1 MKKWYSFGLII
12 SLFVTVWQ
20 SFFYL
25 GYINKAFLPSPLNIL
40 EVFFNKSFWLLF
52 AIDLFTTFSNICIG
66 VVIGYFIVYT
76 LLIISFYSS
85 FFAYFIRFINTIL
98 KYIPLP
104 ALIPI
109 GILFF
114 GLSSAVNIF
123 LVALATFTILL
134 QHNFSLIEKEEK
146 AYEFVR
152 ISWVITPWQR
162 FWKFLFPMSNYL
174 GYRVIP
180 TLIIWVL
187 SIEVIVE
194 MILGGKSGIGVRL
207 LQFQQLYKTG
217 ELYSYLLLII
227 GITFLFELV
236 IIQAFSR
243 FIWDIKKATIW
254 IILITLIFVSAGSY
268 LSSFSFFSKKR
279 VIVTYSATANL
290 PLMVYIKKF
299 NSLNFSLVQ
308 TGSGLQAMDTLQAG
322 KADIAG
328 FIDMPNALTGIEKNS
343 KLRMVAQLVESPS
356 SPSLFLIGKKVNS
369 LDNLK
374 GLENSIVGYYPNN
387 SLIKSGL
394 DFSLFK
400 SGVNTSNITYTSSND
415 PLSLVQSIKTGFIES
430 FLGPEPFVSDIENE
444 LGISRVNKDKSLV
457 QGVGFKNLP
466 LASLV
471 IDTSKFSESEKKD
484 LLNGINQSIDYIRNS
499 TGSDGR
505 ANSEL
510 SSILKDYE
518 INQKSVISKYQNY
531 SEIDADE
538 TKKLIDLI
546 NLYDPNSALKSS
558 TFDVSKYYIYL

>member
-12 SLFVTVWQ
+12 GFLVIIWQ
-20 SFFYL
+20 SFFYF

-40 EVFFNKSFWLLF
+40 EVFSNKNFWMLF
-52 AIDLFTTFSNICIG
+52 GIDLFATFSNICVG
-66 VVIGYFIVYT
+66 VAIGYFIVYA
-76 LLIISFYSS
+76 LLLISFYSS
-85 FFAYFIRFINTIL
+85 LFTYFIRFINTVL

-134 QHNFSLIEKEEK
+134 QYNFSLIDKEEK
-146 AYEFVR
+146 VYEFVR
-152 ISWVITPWQR
+152 ISWIITPWQR

-194 MILGGKSGIGVRL
+194 MILGGKAGIGVRL
-207 LQFQQLYKTG
+207 LQFQQLYKTA

-227 GITFLFELV
+227 GITFLFELI

-243 FIWDIKKATIW
+243 FIWDIKKVVIWTI
-254 IILITLIFVSAGSY
+254 LTVLIFVSAS
-268 LSSFSFFSKKR
+268 SHISSISFSSKKR

-343 KLRMVAQLVESPS
+343 KLRMTAQLVESPS
-356 SPSLFLIGKKVNS
+356 NPSLFLIGKKVNS

-374 GLENSIVGYYPNN
+374 GLENTSIGYYPNN

-415 PLSLVQSIKTGFIES
+415 PLSLVQSIKTGYIEG
-430 FLGPEPFVSDIENE
+430 FLGPEPFISDIENE
-444 LGISRVNKDKSLV
+444 LGISRVNKDKSLI

-471 IDTSKFSESEKKD
+471 IDTSKFTESEKKEI
-484 LLNGINQSIDYIRNS
+484 LSGVNQSIEYIRNN
-499 TGSDGR
+499 TTSDGR
-505 ANSEL
+505 ASDEL
-510 SSILKDYE
+510 AIILKDYE
-518 INQKSVISKYQNY
+518 INQKSVMSKYQNY
-531 SEIDADE
+531 NEVDSDE

-546 NLYDPNSALKSS
+546 NLYDPNSALKSN
-558 TFDVSKYYIYL
+558 TFDSDRYYISL

>member
-1 MKKWYSFGLII
+1 MKKWFSFGLII
-12 SLFVTVWQ
+12 GFLVIIWQ

-40 EVFFNKSFWLLF
+40 EVFSNKNFWMLF
-52 AIDLFTTFSNICIG
+52 GIDLFATFSNICVG
-66 VVIGYFIVYT
+66 VVIGYFIVYA
-76 LLIISFYSS
+76 LLLISFYSS
-85 FFAYFIRFINTIL
+85 LFTYFIRFINTVL

-134 QHNFSLIEKEEK
+134 QHNFSLIDKEEK

-152 ISWVITPWQR
+152 ISWIITPWQR

-194 MILGGKSGIGVRL
+194 MILGGKTGIGVRL
-207 LQFQQLYKTG
+207 LQFQQLYKTA

-227 GITFLFELV
+227 GITFLFELI

-243 FIWDIKKATIW
+243 FIWDIKKVVIWTI
-254 IILITLIFVSAGSY
+254 LTVLIFVSAS
-268 LSSFSFFSKKR
+268 SHISSISFSSKKR

-290 PLMVYIKKF
+290 PLIVYIKKF

-343 KLRMVAQLVESPS
+343 KLRMTAQLVESPS
-356 SPSLFLIGKKVNS
+356 NPSLFLIGKKVNS

-374 GLENSIVGYYPNN
+374 ELENTSIGYYPNN

-415 PLSLVQSIKTGFIES
+415 PLSLVQSIKTGYIES
-430 FLGPEPFVSDIENE
+430 FLGPEPFISDIENE
-444 LGISRVNKDKSLV
+444 LGISRVNKDKSLI

-471 IDTSKFSESEKKD
+471 IDTSKFTESEKKEI
-484 LLNGINQSIDYIRNS
+484 LSGVNQSIEYIRNN
-499 TGSDGR
+499 TTSDGR
-505 ANSEL
+505 ASSEL
-510 SSILKDYE
+510 ATILKDYE
-518 INQKSVISKYQNY
+518 INQKSVISRYQNY
-531 SEIDADE
+531 NEVDPDE

-546 NLYDPNSALKSS
+546 SLYDPNSTLKSN
-558 TFDVSKYYIYL
+558 TFDSDRYYISR